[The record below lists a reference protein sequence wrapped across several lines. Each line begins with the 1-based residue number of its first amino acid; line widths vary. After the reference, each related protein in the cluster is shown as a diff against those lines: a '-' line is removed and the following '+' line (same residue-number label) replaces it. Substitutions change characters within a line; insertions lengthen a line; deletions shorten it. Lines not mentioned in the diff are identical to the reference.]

1 MYWYMWKL
9 GGWLNGML
17 FSKSHTLTL
26 LHAMLASYYRYF
38 THIYMD
44 NDDVKKVMLKY
55 VMIFLVFYGNLLLE
69 ISDTGKYIQ

>member
-1 MYWYMWKL
+1 
-9 GGWLNGML
+9 
-17 FSKSHTLTL
+17 
-26 LHAMLASYYRYF
+26 MLASYYRYF